1 MTVQQAPRLTRF
13 FSAAFAAISLLLL
26 LPWPGRATESTPRSC
41 IWYAGKDTAYQVQAS
56 DRLVSRKIHLSGAP
70 AIAMDGDCGAY
81 VLTQKTLL
89 KLDDNGAALYEREV
103 AGLGAKL
110 ANADQVLVDP
120 ADRSIWLGDTNTLAH
135 LSGEGALI
143 AAMKAPGPI
152 RAMAIGQDRSLWLL
166 GNKVLWQL
174 DKSGQL
180 LATRDLKGV
189 REMPKMLAL
198 DSLGSVIWVAGEKSV
213 SRVDLAGGTEISLA
227 LPAEAKAVTLN
238 PQSGEAWVL
247 AGETVQAYGR
257 DGKWL
262 REVDLKA
269 AGLAGAMQLAFDP
282 ATQSAWLA
290 TADKLAQLDASGV
303 LMGVE
308 RIDESAMA
316 IATPAFKLA
325 PTVVL
330 ARPASGSVGNSAQPV
345 IAYQLDTWCNRQLC
359 GPIASELAAASL
371 SVALNGKPVGP
382 FALDAATREWRYLPP
397 DRLPEGVNLL
407 AAQAKDRF
415 GTVSAMVNDQFT
427 IDTVP
432 PAFIS
437 LSPASGTVLTQERAL
452 VEGVIDDVKASIVL
466 DKMDVPAQLQVSG
479 SSLGF
484 AFQVTLLPGQ
494 NTFTVSA
501 LDQAGNLATRTLIL
515 TFVPPAPAAPVAA
528 LVKLDTSA
536 GGSAAIVG
544 QAGAVAPNIQVVV
557 TNSRS
562 AQQALATADASGAFN
577 VSIAASN
584 GDTLTVRTRNI
595 WGVSSEAISLKLA
608 SKNKPIDPTT
618 VEGIV
623 PPDPATL
630 APPVAKGVA
639 TRLAD
644 SVAFLYTGPDAIQT
658 GVAAGTIQ
666 ERRIAVIRGRVSDRD
681 DKPLPAVRVR
691 VLGHP
696 EFGQTFSRADGQY
709 DLAVN
714 GGARLTLQFDKAGV
728 LPAQRQV
735 QTPWR
740 NFVAAPDVSLIE
752 VDDKATVVD
761 LASPQQI
768 QVALGSTVTDSD
780 GVRQLAVLFPAGTTA
795 RMRLADGSETALPSI
810 TFRAT
815 EYTVGPNGL
824 NAMPGPLPSTSGYT
838 YAVELSAD
846 EAITAGAKSVNFSQA
861 VAVYVDN
868 FLKFPVGT
876 VTPIGYYDRDK
887 AAWVPSRNGRI
898 VKVLSV
904 NAGLAELDVTGT
916 GNPAD
921 ATQLAAMGISTEE
934 RRQIGTMYAAGTTL
948 TRFMVD
954 HFTPMDANHPIGPPA
969 GSTSPTGC
977 DASGRCA
984 EVEQE
989 RDDKPKQECGSII
1002 ECQNQVLGEV
1012 VPLAGT
1018 GMTLNYRSS
1027 RAEGYK
1033 ATRRMRVPLSGTSAP
1048 ANALRIETSV
1058 SIAGRTIRQVWPAAP
1073 NQVLDFEWDGKDAYG
1088 RSVVGRAQVEVT
1100 IAYVYQARYYRS
1112 NEEVGASFATT
1123 SGVELA
1129 VDLERAET
1137 RLEKKVTGLL
1147 SSGSGIEPNSVAGW
1161 TLDVHH
1167 IYDPTASTFLLGD
1180 GSTRQG
1186 KAVNIVG
1193 IAENSSASALVVD
1206 AAGTVFSTGGFA
1218 RKITVDGTNSPIFSG
1233 NASLSTIAGDDRGN
1247 LYYPT
1252 YLFNRTTLIR
1262 MAPDGTRVAIAGDGI
1277 SIPTAQKQPMNPLAL
1292 AVDRDGAI
1300 YFSENT
1306 AIEGNYFVQRCQ
1318 VRKLGVDG
1326 VVTKVAGDGSCYQ
1339 PRTGDG
1345 GPALSATFTSPRAL
1359 ALDSRG
1365 NLYIADSQ
1373 VVRRVTTDG
1382 KIETVAG
1389 TSNPL
1394 DADCPS
1400 DKAPADGLPATRY
1413 CLGTVRSVAV
1423 DRNDNLL
1430 IASDTYMNSVGSYRS
1445 SVVRVESDGTVTTIA
1460 ASSGAGCDVNN
1471 ALFSQTGAARSVCS
1485 NRTFS
1490 AIAVTADNEIVASH
1504 GDNLVYIGAK
1514 QTRCVSAQ
1522 GVLAMNC
1529 EGALPG
1535 ETEKSFVS
1543 EDGASLFVIDKAG
1556 RHVRTV
1562 NTRTRATSYSFQ
1574 YDAEGRIVAIADAN
1588 ANVTRIERDAN
1599 GAPTAVVAPY
1609 GQRTALTVDD
1619 KGRLAGIS
1627 NPNGETFSMRYD
1639 ALGLL
1644 TRFESPNKNASTF
1657 TYDALGRLT
1666 FDQNAGGGS
1675 WTLVRSTGENGAY
1688 RVTMTTAMGRT
1699 KGHYTE
1705 NRDNG
1710 DQLSVET
1717 SLDGTLTRTVS
1728 AGTTTTVTASDGTV
1742 MTSVQK
1748 ADPRFG
1754 MQVPFVG
1761 SKTVT
1766 LPSGLTYANS
1776 TTRSVVLNNA
1786 NDPFS
1791 LLSEVVTSTV
1801 NGNVFKT
1808 EYDAVK
1814 RQYTMTS
1821 PLNRKSTLTTDEQG
1835 RPLAR
1840 KSANLFEIRYRYDER
1855 GRLVGISQGEGEAER
1870 SSSTAY
1876 NAQGFVESDT
1886 NAMKQTTRYAYDA
1899 AGRVIRMVLPNER
1912 VITYGYD
1919 ANGNLVSVT
1928 PPGRTKHV
1936 FDYNNVDVET
1946 GYTAPAAGSDSST
1959 TRFAYNLDKQLVK
1972 VTRPDGSTVSYA
1984 YDDVG
1989 RVADVTTGTGKTT
2002 FAYDGTSGLP
2012 VRVAAGDQVLTLGY
2026 DGALPVLTRFE
2037 GPVSGLVEAS
2047 FDKFLRI
2054 DSLSVNGAAVKYGY
2068 DADGLLASAGNLALV
2083 RDPVNGLLTNATVG
2097 GISTTYQYDA
2107 FGQMVTLVAK
2117 HGATEL
2123 LSESYV
2129 RDDGG
2134 RVTRKTVIVNG
2145 QATVF
2150 GYEYDAAGRLV
2161 HTTANGASAGRFA
2174 YDENGNRNLAYGIAA
2189 SYDEQDRLVQYG
2201 DAHYSYSANG
2211 DLARLATGGQT
2222 TQFSHDGRGSLEH
2235 VVLADGRTVDYLIDG
2250 MQRRIGK
2257 KVNGELTQAF
2267 LYQDQLRPVA
2277 ELNGN
2282 NEVVAR
2288 FVYGDRVNVPEY
2300 MVKGGITY
2308 RLLLDRLGSVRL
2320 VVNAASG
2327 EVVQRMDYDAWG
2339 NVELDSNPGFQ
2350 PFGYAGGLY
2359 DNDTKLAHFAA
2370 RDYDAFTG
2378 RWTSKDPLRFGGGD
2392 TNLYGYVNGNPV
2404 FGTDPTGQYCLSEKA
2419 IGTIGGAIGGGFS
2432 GVIAGLQ
2439 AGNIPAAIAF
2449 GTLGAAMGGIG
2460 GYTGTDKIGAATAG
2474 GAAAA
2479 AVTTTTIPSGA
2490 FGGAVG
2496 GVLAYDLGQGGMRDT
2511 AAGMW
2516 GGAVGGAVGG
2526 FASGFFGNAALK
2538 SALSGGLGGLAGA
2551 ALGGLV
2557 VEALRFGNECGCPAK

>member
-1 MTVQQAPRLTRF
+1 M
-13 FSAAFAAISLLLL
+13 
-26 LPWPGRATESTPRSC
+26 
-41 IWYAGKDTAYQVQAS
+41 
-56 DRLVSRKIHLSGAP
+56 
-70 AIAMDGDCGAY
+70 
-81 VLTQKTLL
+81 
-89 KLDDNGAALYEREV
+89 
-103 AGLGAKL
+103 
-110 ANADQVLVDP
+110 
-120 ADRSIWLGDTNTLAH
+120 
-135 LSGEGALI
+135 
-143 AAMKAPGPI
+143 
-152 RAMAIGQDRSLWLL
+152 
-166 GNKVLWQL
+166 
-174 DKSGQL
+174 
-180 LATRDLKGV
+180 
-189 REMPKMLAL
+189 
-198 DSLGSVIWVAGEKSV
+198 
-213 SRVDLAGGTEISLA
+213 
-227 LPAEAKAVTLN
+227 
-238 PQSGEAWVL
+238 
-247 AGETVQAYGR
+247 
-257 DGKWL
+257 
-262 REVDLKA
+262 
-269 AGLAGAMQLAFDP
+269 
-282 ATQSAWLA
+282 
-290 TADKLAQLDASGV
+290 
-303 LMGVE
+303 
-308 RIDESAMA
+308 
-316 IATPAFKLA
+316 
-325 PTVVL
+325 
-330 ARPASGSVGNSAQPV
+330 
-345 IAYQLDTWCNRQLC
+345 
-359 GPIASELAAASL
+359 
-371 SVALNGKPVGP
+371 
-382 FALDAATREWRYLPP
+382 
-397 DRLPEGVNLL
+397 
-407 AAQAKDRF
+407 
-415 GTVSAMVNDQFT
+415 SAMVNDQFT
-427 IDTVP
+427 IDTVAP
-432 PAFIS
+432 VFVS
-437 LSPASGTVLTQERAL
+437 LSPTSGTVLTQDRAL
-452 VEGVIDDVKASIVL
+452 IEGVVDDAKASVVL
-466 DKMDVPAQLQVSG
+466 DKMDVPAQLQASG
-479 SSLGF
+479 TSLGF

-501 LDQAGNLATRTLIL
+501 LDQAGNLATRTLVL
-515 TFVPPAPAAPVAA
+515 TFAPPAPAAPVAT

-544 QAGAVAPNIQVVV
+544 QAGSVAPNIQVVV
-557 TNSRS
+557 TNSRT
-562 AQQALATADASGAFN
+562 AQQAVATADATGAFS

-584 GDTLTVRTRNI
+584 GDTLTVRTRNS
-595 WGVSSEAISLKLA
+595 WGISSEAISLKLA
-608 SKNKPIDPTT
+608 SKNKPVDPTT

-623 PPDPATL
+623 PPDPVTL
-630 APPVAKGVA
+630 APPLAKGVA

-644 SVAFLYTGPDAIQT
+644 SVAFLYTGPNAIQT

-666 ERRIAVIRGRVSDRD
+666 ERRIAVIRGRVSDREG
-681 DKPLPAVRVR
+681 KPLPAVRVR
-691 VLGHP
+691 VLDHP

-709 DLAVN
+709 DMAVN

-740 NFVAAPDVSLIE
+740 NFVAAPDVSLVE
-752 VDDKATVVD
+752 VDDKATVID
-761 LASPQQI
+761 LASSQQI
-768 QVALGSTVTDSD
+768 QVALGSTVSDSD
-780 GVRQLAVLFPAGTTA
+780 GVRQLAALFPAGTTA
-795 RMRLADGSETALPSI
+795 RMRLPDGSETALPSI

-815 EYTVGPNGL
+815 EYTVGANGL
-824 NAMPGPLPSTSGYT
+824 NAMPGPLPPTSGYT

-846 EAITAGAKSVNFSQA
+846 EAITAGAKSVKFSQA
-861 VAVYVDN
+861 VSVYIDN

-887 AAWVPSRNGRI
+887 AAWVPSPNGRI
-898 VKVLSV
+898 IKVLSV
-904 NAGLAELDVTGT
+904 NGGLAELDVTGT

-921 ATQLAAMGISTEE
+921 ATKLAAMGISNEE
-934 RRQIGTMYAAGTTL
+934 RRQIGTMYPAGKTL
-948 TRFMVD
+948 TRFMID
-954 HFTPMDANHPIGPPA
+954 HFTPMDANHPIGPPVGA
-969 GSTSPTGC
+969 ATPTGC

-1002 ECQNQVLGEV
+1002 ECENQVLGEV

-1018 GMTLNYRSS
+1018 GLNLNYRSN

-1048 ANALRIETSV
+1048 ANALRIETTV

-1100 IAYVYQARYYRS
+1100 IAYVYKARYYRS
-1112 NEEVGASFATT
+1112 NEEVSASFATT
-1123 SGVELA
+1123 SGVALA

-1147 SSGSGIEPNSVAGW
+1147 SSGSGIEPNSVGGW
-1161 TLDVHH
+1161 TFDVHH
-1167 IYDPTASTFLLGD
+1167 MYDPTGSTFLLGD

-1186 KAVNIVG
+1186 KAVNMVG
-1193 IAENSSASALVVD
+1193 ISENGSAKALVVD
-1206 AAGTVFSTGGFA
+1206 AAGTVFSTGSFA
-1218 RKITVDGTNSPIFSG
+1218 RKIAVDGTISPIFSG
-1233 NASLSTIAGDDRGN
+1233 NVDLSTLAGDDKGN

-1277 SIPTAQKQPMNPLAL
+1277 SIPSAQKQSMFPLAL
-1292 AVDRDGAI
+1292 AVDRDGSI

-1306 AIEGNYFVQRCQ
+1306 AIDGNYFVQRCQ

-1326 VVTKVAGDGSCYQ
+1326 IVTKVAGDGTCYLGS
-1339 PRTGDG
+1339 TGDG
-1345 GPALSATFTSPRAL
+1345 GPGLSATFNSPRAL

-1365 NLYIADSQ
+1365 NLYVADSRL
-1373 VVRRVTTDG
+1373 VRRISTDG
-1382 KIETVAG
+1382 TIETVAG
-1389 TSNPL
+1389 TSNPAG
-1394 DADCPS
+1394 ADCPP

-1423 DRNDNLL
+1423 DRNDNLV
-1430 IASDTYMNSVGSYRS
+1430 IASDIYMNSVGSTRS
-1445 SVVRVESDGTVTTIA
+1445 SVVRVETDGTVTTLA
-1460 ASSGAGCDVNN
+1460 ASSGAGCNVNN
-1471 ALFSQTGAARSVCS
+1471 ALFSQIGSATSVCS
-1485 NRTFS
+1485 DRNFS

-1514 QTRCVSAQ
+1514 QTRCVNAQ
-1522 GVLAMNC
+1522 GVLALNC

-1543 EDGASLFVIDKAG
+1543 EDGGSLYVIDKNG

-1562 NTRTRATSYSFQ
+1562 NARTKATSYSFQ
-1574 YDAEGRIVAIADAN
+1574 YDAEGRIVALSDAN

-1599 GAPTAVVAPY
+1599 GAPTAVVATY

-1619 KGRLAGIS
+1619 KGRLASVS

-1644 TRFESPNKNASTF
+1644 TRFETPNKNASTF

-1675 WTLVRSTGENGAY
+1675 WTLARSTAENGAY
-1688 RVTMTTAMGRT
+1688 RVTMSTAMGRT

-1710 DQLSVET
+1710 DKLTVET
-1717 SLDGTLTRTVS
+1717 SLDGTQTRTVS
-1728 AGTTTTVTASDGTV
+1728 AGATATVTASDGTV

-1754 MQVPFVG
+1754 MQAPFVG

-1776 TTRSVVLNNA
+1776 TVRSVVLNNA
-1786 NDPFS
+1786 SDPFS

-1821 PLNRKSTLTTDEQG
+1821 PLNRKSTITTDEQG

-1840 KSANLFEIRYRYDER
+1840 KSANLYEIRYKYDER
-1855 GRLVGISQGEGEAER
+1855 GRLVGVSQGEGEAER
-1870 SSSTAY
+1870 SSSTVY
-1876 NAQGFVESDT
+1876 NAQGLVESDT
-1886 NAMKQTTRYAYDA
+1886 NALKQTTRYAYDA
-1899 AGRVIRMVLPNER
+1899 AGRVVQMVLPNER
-1912 VITYGYD
+1912 IVSYGYD

-1928 PPGRTKHV
+1928 PPGRTRHV
-1936 FDYNNVDVET
+1936 FDYNNVDLET
-1946 GYTAPAAGSDSST
+1946 GYTAPAAGTDSSA

-1972 VTRPDGSTVSYA
+1972 VTRPDGSTVSYG
-1984 YDDVG
+1984 YDDAG
-1989 RVADVTTGTGKTT
+1989 RVADVTTATGTTS

-2012 VRVAAGDQVLTLGY
+2012 VRVTAGSQVLTLGY
-2026 DGALPVLTRFE
+2026 DGALPALTKFE
-2037 GPVSGLVEAS
+2037 GPVSGVVEAG

-2068 DADGLLASAGNLALV
+2068 DADGLLATAGNLALV
-2083 RDPVNGLLTNATVG
+2083 RDPANGLLASATVG
-2097 GISTTYQYDA
+2097 GISTSYQYDA
-2107 FGQMVTLVAK
+2107 FGQMVAMVAR

-2129 RDDGG
+2129 RDNGG
-2134 RVTRKTVIVNG
+2134 RVTRKTVTING

-2161 HTTANGASAGRFA
+2161 HTTANGASAGRFG

-2201 DAHYSYSANG
+2201 DALYSYDSNG
-2211 DLARLATGGQT
+2211 DLAKRAVGGQT
-2222 TQFSHDGRGSLEH
+2222 TQFSYDGRGSLSQ
-2235 VVLADGRTVDYLIDG
+2235 VVLADGRTVEYLIDG
-2250 MQRRIGK
+2250 MQRR
-2257 KVNGELTQAF
+2257 ELKQAF
-2267 LYQDQLRPVA
+2267 LYQDQLRPIA
-2277 ELNGN
+2277 ELDGN

-2288 FVYGDRVNVPEY
+2288 YVYGDRVNVPEY
-2300 MVKGGITY
+2300 MVKGGVTY
-2308 RLLLDRLGSVRL
+2308 RLLLDRLGSVRM

-2359 DNDTKLAHFAA
+2359 DNDTKLVHFGA

-2404 FGTDPTGQYCLSEKA
+2404 FGADPTGQYCLSEKA
-2419 IGTIGGAIGGGFS
+2419 IGAIGGAVGGGFS

-2439 AGNIPAAIAF
+2439 AGNIPAAIAL
-2449 GTLGAAMGGIG
+2449 GGLGATFGGLA
-2460 GYTGTDKIGAATAG
+2460 GYTGTDRLGTATVGGAVAAATS
-2474 GAAAA
+2474 
-2479 AVTTTTIPSGA
+2479 TTTIPSGA
-2490 FGGAVG
+2490 FGGAIG
-2496 GVLAYDLGQGGMRDT
+2496 GVIAYDLGQAGMRDT
-2511 AAGMW
+2511 AAGMV
-2516 GGAVGGAVGG
+2516 GGAVGGAAGG
-2526 FASGFFGNAALK
+2526 FASGFFGHAAVK

-2557 VEALRFGNECGCPAK
+2557 VEILRAGNECGCPAK